1 MDEGNKEQMLQAPAL
16 VLKHNRHAKH
26 QDQWMIM
33 EGDEIEGD
41 IYNTSSSFGN
51 SSTTNGSTSSSSDLV
66 DDASSPTST
75 LSTSSSNSTA
85 GPLFE
90 LSELMAHLPIKRGL
104 SSFYQGKSQ
113 SFTSLSRVAS
123 IEDLPKKETPCRRK
137 MKASKSCANGLD
149 SYKPYTLPKAIIS
162 KKVPRSCLSFPGRRG
177 SFLSN
182 SRPPLSPIQKKI

>member
-33 EGDEIEGD
+33 E
-41 IYNTSSSFGN
+41 
-51 SSTTNGSTSSSSDLV
+51 DLV

>member
-113 SFTSLSRVAS
+113 SFTSLSRY
-123 IEDLPKKETPCRRK
+123 KKERR
-137 MKASKSCANGLD
+137 
-149 SYKPYTLPKAIIS
+149 YHE
-162 KKVPRSCLSFPGRRG
+162 
-177 SFLSN
+177 FL
-182 SRPPLSPIQKKI
+182 IKKIMEYELVVEIMNQKQTPRTPFYNLGIAR